1 MVVRSCVRVINLH
14 GRYHQGVFR
23 VSGSQHEINEFKN
36 AFEKGQPLQL
46 SALTCRLNYVWFR
59 GNYLL
64 YDRDCFKKVPLE
76 RLSYV
81 YV

>member
-46 SALTCRLNYVWFR
+46 SSTTCRLNNVGAVENSIYVTRTVSKWCHW
-59 GNYLL
+59 
-64 YDRDCFKKVPLE
+64 RDC
-76 RLSYV
+76 RLPV
-81 YV
+81 